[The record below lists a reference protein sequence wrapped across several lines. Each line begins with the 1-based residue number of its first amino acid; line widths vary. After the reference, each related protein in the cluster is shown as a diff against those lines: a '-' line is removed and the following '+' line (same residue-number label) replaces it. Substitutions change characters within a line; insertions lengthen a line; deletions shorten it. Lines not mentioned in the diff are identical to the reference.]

1 MTGPATPGHRGQEA
15 ALRSAE
21 LLGFGGPQAWLLGM
35 AGLPEGLAGLGH
47 ALGST
52 PESSFPWFPVFEMY
66 FLGCT
71 LSSLAAFGKLFF
83 FLLFIDNWD
92 GRSWK
97 ALLSQKFTIKKSEVA
112 LN

>member
-52 PESSFPWFPVFEMY
+52 PESFFSWFPVFEMY

-83 FLLFIDNWD
+83 FFFLLIIGMGDPGKPSYLRN
-92 GRSWK
+92 S
-97 ALLSQKFTIKKSEVA
+97 LLKRVK
-112 LN
+112 LP